1 MSNPKCKQCRR
12 EGEKL
17 FLKGELCYTPKC
29 PMVRKKYAPGM
40 HGQKGSR
47 LTEYGEQLRGKQ
59 KAKKIYG
66 IREKQFRNYF
76 KKAERK
82 SKATASTFYELVERR
97 FDNIVYRLGFAKSR
111 DQAKKFISHEH
122 FLVNNKKVNISSYQI
137 KPRDTIRIRKKSKDK
152 QVFQEILAQKGS
164 QNIPNW
170 LSFDKKK
177 VEGVM
182 IAVPSKQEQ
191 ETQIDWAK
199 ICEFYSR

>member
-1 MSNPKCKQCRR
+1 
-12 EGEKL
+12 
-17 FLKGELCYTPKC
+17 
-29 PMVRKKYAPGM
+29 M